1 MTSISMS
8 QLKPQEI
15 AAGTGIT
22 NFLRNIGGSVGTALS
37 ATMWGDYAA
46 RYHAQM
52 VEHVNI
58 GSISFQEFAARAAY
72 LGLDGAPL
80 LALID
85 RLIISEA
92 YLLSTNFL
100 MLFSGAVMLLLLP
113 VIWLAK
119 PPFASASGGH

>member
-1 MTSISMS
+1 MCSSD
-8 QLKPQEI
+8 L
-15 AAGTGIT
+15 
-22 NFLRNIGGSVGTALS
+22 
-37 ATMWGDYAA
+37 

-52 VEHVNI
+52 VVHVNI